1 MEAAGEFPSHHLLL
15 KAIHE
20 HLVPRTYVEIGVADG
35 ASLAMAPPQTLTVGI
50 DPVLEQRPLQQARG
64 AKLFAMTSDRFF
76 AEHDLAAVL
85 DGAPLDLAFIDGM
98 HHFEFALRDFMNL
111 ERFCE
116 SGSVILL
123 HDCYPGDAAIASR
136 IPRRGW
142 WAGDVWKVVVLLK
155 EYRPDLGISVV
166 DVPPTGLGVLTGMN
180 PGSTVLADHYAEI
193 TARFVD
199 LDYSAVADDKE
210 EQLNRVPND
219 WTLVQSLLASR

>member
-1 MEAAGEFPSHHLLL
+1 
-15 KAIHE
+15 
-20 HLVPRTYVEIGVADG
+20 
-35 ASLAMAPPQTLTVGI
+35 
-50 DPVLEQRPLQQARG
+50 
-64 AKLFAMTSDRFF
+64 
-76 AEHDLAAVL
+76 
-85 DGAPLDLAFIDGM
+85 
-98 HHFEFALRDFMNL
+98 
-111 ERFCE
+111 
-116 SGSVILL
+116 
-123 HDCYPGDAAIASR
+123 
-136 IPRRGW
+136 
-142 WAGDVWKVVVLLK
+142 VVLLK